1 MAEDIHAFF
10 HEKRNR
16 AVIESLVRVEVK
28 PIVPRW
34 FRLSRISGKTFVLT
48 GGLASMT
55 RDEAKDR
62 LAALGAKVSESVSR
76 NTDYVVIG
84 VARGSKADRAR
95 ELGITTI
102 NEKEFLELIGA
113 RS

>member
-1 MAEDIHAFF
+1 
-10 HEKRNR
+10 
-16 AVIESLVRVEVK
+16 
-28 PIVPRW
+28 
-34 FRLSRISGKTFVLT
+34 
-48 GGLASMT
+48 MT